1 MVEAG
6 NKIARQ
12 PSLSRLRRGVLELI
26 RPVMNFR
33 GIIEP
38 MARVF
43 LLLST
48 GVLALAL
55 AGCLP
60 GEVPPVANVDNP
72 PPPGVENASTT
83 LSIQTPGDVK
93 YYPSDEPLHLGQEYF
108 NRGIYGTAQRY
119 FQDAVEK
126 APKDPKAWVG
136 LAASYDHL
144 RRFDLADR
152 AYHQAIAL
160 AGETTQILNNQ
171 GYSYMLRGKLTAA
184 REKFKEA
191 FQREPDN
198 PTIQNNINLLNGS
211 YQFVERE
218 P

>member
-1 MVEAG
+1 
-6 NKIARQ
+6 
-12 PSLSRLRRGVLELI
+12 
-26 RPVMNFR
+26 
-33 GIIEP
+33 

-48 GVLALAL
+48 GLLALAL

-60 GEVPPVANVDNP
+60 GEEPPAANADNPQPAANVDSNR
-72 PPPGVENASTT
+72 TT
-83 LSIQTPGDVK
+83 LSVQTPGDVK
-93 YYPSDEPLHLGQEYF
+93 YYPSDEPLHLGQEFF

-126 APKDPKAWVG
+126 APQDPSAWIG

-152 AYHQAIAL
+152 AYREAIRL

-171 GYSYMLRGKLTAA
+171 GYS
-184 REKFKEA
+184 
-191 FQREPDN
+191 
-198 PTIQNNINLLNGS
+198 
-211 YQFVERE
+211 
-218 P
+218 

>member
-1 MVEAG
+1 
-6 NKIARQ
+6 
-12 PSLSRLRRGVLELI
+12 
-26 RPVMNFR
+26 
-33 GIIEP
+33 
-38 MARVF
+38 MARAF
-43 LLLST
+43 LLLAAGFLSI
-48 GVLALAL
+48 AL

-60 GEVPPVANVDNP
+60 GEEPLVASVENP
-72 PPPGVENASTT
+72 PPPPGIDNASTT

-126 APKDPKAWVG
+126 APNDPKAWIG

-152 AYHQAIAL
+152 AYREAIKL

-171 GYSYMLRGKLTAA
+171 GYSYMLRGQLTAA

-211 YQFVERE
+211 YRFVERE
-218 P
+218 Q

>member
-1 MVEAG
+1 
-6 NKIARQ
+6 
-12 PSLSRLRRGVLELI
+12 
-26 RPVMNFR
+26 
-33 GIIEP
+33 

-43 LLLST
+43 LPLSA
-48 GVLALAL
+48 GLLALAL

-60 GEVPPVANVDNP
+60 GEEPPAANVD
-72 PPPGVENASTT
+72 ADKTT

-108 NRGIYGTAQRY
+108 NRGIYGVAQRY

-126 APKDPKAWVG
+126 APRDPKAWIG

-160 AGETTQILNNQ
+160 AGETTQIVNNQ

-184 REKFKEA
+184 REKFNEA

-198 PTIQNNINLLNGS
+198 QTIQNNINLLNGS
-211 YQFVERE
+211 SRFVERE
-218 P
+218 Q

>member
-1 MVEAG
+1 
-6 NKIARQ
+6 
-12 PSLSRLRRGVLELI
+12 
-26 RPVMNFR
+26 
-33 GIIEP
+33 

-43 LLLST
+43 LPLSA
-48 GVLALAL
+48 GVLAIAL

-60 GEVPPVANVDNP
+60 GEESPVAAVDNASPAANVD
-72 PPPGVENASTT
+72 ADKTT
-83 LSIQTPGDVK
+83 LSVQRPGDVK
-93 YYPSDEPLHLGQEYF
+93 YYPSDEPLRLGQEYF
-108 NRGIYGTAQRY
+108 NRGIYGVAQRY

-126 APKDPKAWVG
+126 APKDPKAWIG

-152 AYHQAIAL
+152 AYAQAIAL

-184 REKFKEA
+184 REKFNEA

-211 YQFVERE
+211 SRFIERD

>member
-1 MVEAG
+1 
-6 NKIARQ
+6 
-12 PSLSRLRRGVLELI
+12 
-26 RPVMNFR
+26 
-33 GIIEP
+33 

-43 LLLST
+43 LLLT
-48 GVLALAL
+48 AGLLAIAL

-60 GEVPPVANVDNP
+60 GEEPPPASVENPPSP
-72 PPPGVENASTT
+72 PPPGVDNASTT

-126 APKDPKAWVG
+126 APKDPSAWIG

-152 AYHQAIAL
+152 AYREAIKL
-160 AGETTQILNNQ
+160 VGESTQILNNQ

-211 YQFVERE
+211 YRFVERE
-218 P
+218 Q

>member
-1 MVEAG
+1 
-6 NKIARQ
+6 
-12 PSLSRLRRGVLELI
+12 
-26 RPVMNFR
+26 
-33 GIIEP
+33 

-43 LLLST
+43 LPLSA
-48 GVLALAL
+48 GLLALTL

-60 GEVPPVANVDNP
+60 GEEPAAANVDNDR
-72 PPPGVENASTT
+72 TT

-93 YYPSDEPLHLGQEYF
+93 YYPSDEPLHLGQEFF

-126 APKDPKAWVG
+126 APKDPKAWIG

-171 GYSYMLRGKLTAA
+171 GYSYMLRGKLTPA
-184 REKFKEA
+184 REKLKEA

-198 PTIQNNINLLNGS
+198 PTIQNNITLLNGS
-211 YQFVERE
+211 SRFIERE

>member
-1 MVEAG
+1 
-6 NKIARQ
+6 
-12 PSLSRLRRGVLELI
+12 
-26 RPVMNFR
+26 
-33 GIIEP
+33 

-43 LLLST
+43 LLSVATL
-48 GVLALAL
+48 LAIVL

-60 GEVPPVANVDNP
+60 GEVPQVANVDNP
-72 PPPGVENASTT
+72 PPPPPGAENASTT
-83 LSIQTPGDVK
+83 LTVQAPGDVK

-126 APKDPKAWVG
+126 APKDPSAWIG

-152 AYHQAIAL
+152 AYHQAIGL
-160 AGETTQILNNQ
+160 SGETTQILNNQ

-184 REKFKEA
+184 REKFEEA

-211 YQFVERE
+211 YRFIERE

>member
-1 MVEAG
+1 MLDLHG
-6 NKIARQ
+6 
-12 PSLSRLRRGVLELI
+12 LI
-26 RPVMNFR
+26 RPV

-43 LLLST
+43 LPLSA
-48 GVLALAL
+48 GVLAIAL

-60 GEVPPVANVDNP
+60 GEEPPVAAVDTPSPTANVD
-72 PPPGVENASTT
+72 ADKTS
-83 LSIQTPGDVK
+83 LSVQRPGDVK
-93 YYPSDEPLHLGQEYF
+93 YYPSDEPLRLGQEYF
-108 NRGIYGTAQRY
+108 NRGIYGVAQRY

-126 APKDPKAWVG
+126 APKDPKAWIG

-152 AYHQAIAL
+152 AYHQAIEL
-160 AGETTQILNNQ
+160 AGETTQILNNL

-184 REKFKEA
+184 REKFNEA
-191 FQREPDN
+191 FQRDPDN

-211 YQFVERE
+211 SRFIERD

>member
-1 MVEAG
+1 
-6 NKIARQ
+6 
-12 PSLSRLRRGVLELI
+12 
-26 RPVMNFR
+26 
-33 GIIEP
+33 

-43 LLLST
+43 LPLSA
-48 GVLALAL
+48 GVLAIAL

-60 GEVPPVANVDNP
+60 SEEPPVASVDNP
-72 PPPGVENASTT
+72 PTGANADADKTT
-83 LSIQTPGDVK
+83 LSIQRPGDVK

-108 NRGIYGTAQRY
+108 NRGIYGTAERY

-126 APKDPKAWVG
+126 APRDPKAWIG

-171 GYSYMLRGKLTAA
+171 GYSYMLRGNLNAA
-184 REKFKEA
+184 REKFNEA
-191 FQREPDN
+191 FQRDPDN
-198 PTIQNNINLLNGS
+198 PTLQNNINLLNGS
-211 YQFVERE
+211 SRFIERE